1 MAINFLPR
9 EPLGP
14 LGQQKRPWPPRTR
27 LLRGPGSAG
36 ACGWWGGGV
45 RGVHDAPGRGSGV
58 AWGKPKQQPTCA
70 AARSERGA
78 RRGRAGAPGQPGDG
92 LGEREVHRACG
103 LRASHSRG
111 SGGGPSPRLPPLLH
125 PAGETAGPTAA
136 SAATATG
143 TVAAATQEEEEEEVS
158 ARGSRFLLLGWAS
171 AEGARGGRQR
181 GCPDSVPGELRGG
194 RGALST
200 LPPTTPCDCPRG
212 TAGTDESHAGNS
224 CCSAGPPRPPSRL
237 CFSPSR
243 RSILRQPARGLQ
255 PRTRGGSG
263 AGIPGSVP
271 AQGPGPPYAWDAG
284 TRGPT
289 RD

>member
-14 LGQQKRPWPPRTR
+14 LGQQKRPWAPRTR

-36 ACGWWGGGV
+36 ACGWGV

-92 LGEREVHRACG
+92 LGEREVHRACR

-125 PAGETAGPTAA
+125 PAWGNGGSYGGVGSNRHRGGGGGGGDTGGGGGGGVCARLAFPPPGLGERG
-136 SAATATG
+136 G
-143 TVAAATQEEEEEEVS
+143 GEGRAAA
-158 ARGSRFLLLGWAS
+158 GMSRLGPQGT
-171 AEGARGGRQR
+171 E
-181 GCPDSVPGELRGG
+181 
-194 RGALST
+194 
-200 LPPTTPCDCPRG
+200 RG
-212 TAGTDESHAGNS
+212 TRCPPPPPHHHA
-224 CCSAGPPRPPSRL
+224 L
-237 CFSPSR
+237 
-243 RSILRQPARGLQ
+243 
-255 PRTRGGSG
+255 
-263 AGIPGSVP
+263 
-271 AQGPGPPYAWDAG
+271 
-284 TRGPT
+284 
-289 RD
+289 